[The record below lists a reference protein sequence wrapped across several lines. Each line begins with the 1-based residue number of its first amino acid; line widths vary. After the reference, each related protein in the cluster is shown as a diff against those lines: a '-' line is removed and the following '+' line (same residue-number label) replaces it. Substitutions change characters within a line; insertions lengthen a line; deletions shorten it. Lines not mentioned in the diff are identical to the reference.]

1 MPLPKGGTG
10 YRKHYVVKKGVN
22 ILLKTIKSFLQDLE
36 IKGRSP
42 NTIYNYQLQ
51 LRTFY
56 SWCQQTAT
64 DFLTLRPSQAKH
76 YRDALYSS
84 GLSGKTINTMI
95 GTLRTFYE
103 YLMEEERI
111 PGNPILKNLRVREK
125 PRFPTPLTDEEKP
138 IILSILEEKEI
149 HIKLAFKTMLAT
161 GLRVGEV
168 ASLTK
173 KDVKIEDKRMVL
185 FIKNAKGGKPRKAP
199 VVDPDTAQELYEYLK
214 DLPEGDPIFRVSK
227 RTLQDHA
234 RRIQK
239 RTGIHFYVHRLR
251 HTFATELLARDT
263 RLDVIQRVM
272 GHADISTTRKYA
284 ETLNQDILNIAEPI
298 NIEKGRIK

>member
-1 MPLPKGGTG
+1 M
-10 YRKHYVVKKGVN
+10 
-22 ILLKTIKSFLQDLE
+22 LKTINAFLKDLE

-42 NTIYNYQLQ
+42 NTIYNYKLQ

-56 SWCQQTAT
+56 SWCQQTET
-64 DFLTLRPSQAKH
+64 DFIRLRPIQAKH
-76 YRDALYSS
+76 YRDALYSA
-84 GLSGKTINTMI
+84 GMSGKTINTMI

-103 YLMEEERI
+103 YLMEEELI

-138 IILSILEEKEI
+138 IILSILEEKEV
-149 HIKLAFKTMLAT
+149 HIKLAFKTMLAA
-161 GLRVGEV
+161 GLRVGEA

-173 KDVKIEDKRMVL
+173 KDIRIEDHRMVL
-185 FIKNAKGGKPRKAP
+185 FIKNAKGGKPRKVP
-199 VVDPDTAQELYEYLK
+199 VVDPVTAQELYEYIK
-214 DLPEGDPIFRVSK
+214 DVPEGEPIFRVSK

-234 RRIQK
+234 RRIKK

-251 HTFATELLARDT
+251 HTFATELLAKDT

-284 ETLNQDILNIAEPI
+284 ETLNQDILNIAEPM
-298 NIEKGRIK
+298 NSGKKDRE

>member
-1 MPLPKGGTG
+1 M
-10 YRKHYVVKKGVN
+10 
-22 ILLKTIKSFLQDLE
+22 LKTIGSFLQDLE
-36 IKGRSP
+36 IKGRSS

-56 SWCQQTAT
+56 SWCQQTET
-64 DFLTLRPSQAKH
+64 DFLALRPIQAKH
-76 YRDALYSS
+76 YRDALYSAS
-84 GLSGKTINTMI
+84 LSGKTINTMI

-103 YLMEEERI
+103 YLMEEELI
-111 PGNPILKNLRVREK
+111 PGNPILKNLRVRERPK
-125 PRFPTPLTDEEKP
+125 FPNPLTEEEKP
-138 IILSILEEKEI
+138 IILGILEEKEI
-149 HIKLAFKTMLAT
+149 HIQLAFKTMLAT

-168 ASLTK
+168 ASLTLQ
-173 KDVKIEDKRMVL
+173 DIEIEDNRVIL
-185 FIKNAKGGKPRKAP
+185 FIKNAKGGKPRKVP
-199 VVDPDTAQELYEYLK
+199 VIDPVTAKELYEYIK
-214 DLPEGDPIFRVSK
+214 DVPKDEPIFRVSR

-251 HTFATELLARDT
+251 HTFATELLAKDT

-298 NIEKGRIK
+298 KIEKETEE

>member
-1 MPLPKGGTG
+1 M
-10 YRKHYVVKKGVN
+10 
-22 ILLKTIKSFLQDLE
+22 LKTIESFLKDLE

-42 NTIYNYQLQ
+42 NTIYNYKLQ

-56 SWCQQTAT
+56 SWCQQTET
-64 DFLTLRPSQAKH
+64 DFIRLRPIQAKH
-76 YRDALYSS
+76 YRDALYSA
-84 GLSGKTINTMI
+84 GMSGKTINTMI

-103 YLMEEERI
+103 FLMEEERI

-125 PRFPTPLTDEEKP
+125 PKFPNPLTDEEKP
-138 IILSILEEKEI
+138 IILSILEEKQI
-149 HIKLAFKTMLAT
+149 HIRLAFKTMLAT

-168 ASLTK
+168 ATLTL
-173 KDVKIEDKRMVL
+173 KDIEIEDNRMIF
-185 FIKNAKGGKPRKAP
+185 FIKNTKGGKPRKVP
-199 VVDPDTAQELYEYLK
+199 VIDPKTAKELYEYIK
-214 DLPEGDPIFRVSK
+214 DVPEGDPIFRVSK

-251 HTFATELLARDT
+251 HTFATELLAKDT

-284 ETLNQDILNIAEPI
+284 ETLSQDILNIAEPMDQ
-298 NIEKGRIK
+298 GRLNVDD